1 MEAVIAPEEK
11 RISLEGEK
19 KKEGYVTLQCIWQR
33 SKSLAEK
40 QLFHV
45 SPIQRERLFCQ
56 F

>member
-1 MEAVIAPEEK
+1 MPLRRNGSVWRE
-11 RISLEGEK
+11 

-45 SPIQRERLFCQ
+45 SPIQSERLLCQ

>member
-11 RISLEGEK
+11 RISSEGE

-45 SPIQRERLFCQ
+45 SPIQRERPFCQ